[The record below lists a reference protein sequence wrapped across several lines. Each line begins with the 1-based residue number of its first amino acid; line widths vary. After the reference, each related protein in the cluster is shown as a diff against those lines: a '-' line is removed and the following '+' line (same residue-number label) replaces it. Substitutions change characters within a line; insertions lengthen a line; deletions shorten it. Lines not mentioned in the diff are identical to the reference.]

1 MPPALTE
8 LAMPDPPTGL
18 PFNAKPRKR
27 DLEDFLAKFPMPRL
41 GGPLPE
47 VGNGREEY
55 EKVIFWQCISSF
67 YHLLFFKVQ
76 PIMKVLRLTP
86 VDLSFKYLINDLS
99 FVFN

>member
-18 PFNAKPRKR
+18 PFNAKPKKR

-55 EKVIFWQCISSF
+55 EKVDF
-67 YHLLFFKVQ
+67 LFFRFLLEA
-76 PIMKVLRLTP
+76 IFCGCLLNFFYGF
-86 VDLSFKYLINDLS
+86 DFG
-99 FVFN
+99 